1 VITRANILLSCEVAK
16 APVTLALTG
25 SWLSFSAGLD
35 KVGIPIFGMSN
46 IGIASLCTTMNAM
59 PDLAETREIT
69 GLLVALI
76 GQTATQISHCAE
88 QCGLSM
94 VQASALLQIDGS
106 MPMREL
112 AARLGGH
119 ASSATGIADR
129 LAARGL
135 VERHEDADD
144 RRVKRVALTPEGT
157 ATRIRLTT
165 CMESAHPP
173 FARLSATQRRQLHD
187 LLLAAIEPGTD
198 LREAQRQAAKLLGS
212 IELD

>member
-1 VITRANILLSCEVAK
+1 M
-16 APVTLALTG
+16 
-25 SWLSFSAGLD
+25 
-35 KVGIPIFGMSN
+35 PIFDMSN
-46 IGIASLCTTMNAM
+46 IGIASLRYDVAM
-59 PDLAETREIT
+59 PDLTETREIT
-69 GLLVALI
+69 GLLVALV

-88 QCGLSM
+88 QCGVSM

-119 ASSATGIADR
+119 ASNATGIADR

-135 VERHEDADD
+135 VERHEDAHD
-144 RRVKRVALTPEGT
+144 RRVKRVTLTPQGIV
-157 ATRIRLTT
+157 TRTQLAT

-173 FARLSATQRRQLHD
+173 FARLSAGERRQLHG
-187 LLLAAIEPGTD
+187 LLLAAIEPETD
-198 LREAQRQAAKLLGS
+198 LKEAQRQAARLLGS